1 MIPAGSDKLRDIGR
15 PRATWPTHPTAA
27 DVTTALQ
34 EWQALVKDMF
44 PPKAKEAKTR
54 FEIAA
59 HYKEEDIDAAVAR
72 KEAALDAY
80 RKEAEAARKEEAA
93 AKKRAAADAAGLRHS
108 SGKAAAGAA
117 TGLRK

>member
-1 MIPAGSDKLRDIGR
+1 MNHTILTTRSMPKPDVLCIIPYA
-15 PRATWPTHPTAA
+15 
-27 DVTTALQ
+27 
-34 EWQALVKDMF
+34 
-44 PPKAKEAKTR
+44 
-54 FEIAA
+54 
-59 HYKEEDIDAAVAR
+59 DIDAAVAR